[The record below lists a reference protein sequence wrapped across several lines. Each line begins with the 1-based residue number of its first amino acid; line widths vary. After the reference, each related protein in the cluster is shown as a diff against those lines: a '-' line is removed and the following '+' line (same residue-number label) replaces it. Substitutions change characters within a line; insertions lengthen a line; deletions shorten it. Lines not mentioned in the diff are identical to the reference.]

1 LSDSPQ
7 IAGGTPG
14 TGSARATGGPA
25 APGGDG
31 AAGDHPSASGHD
43 PRVQALALTAL
54 GVVFGDIGTSP
65 LYAMKEVFS
74 EAYAVTATHDHVL
87 GAVSL
92 VLWALMLVVSVK
104 YVMFIMRADN
114 RGEGGIMAL
123 IALVL
128 RGTENAADTRKRRM
142 LMILGIFGAA
152 LFYGDGAIT
161 PAISVLSAVEGLNV
175 AAPALS
181 SWVVPITLGV
191 LVALFLIQRKGTG
204 TVGRLFGPITLAWF
218 LALGA
223 GGVASIVH
231 TPEVLAAVN
240 PAYGIAF
247 LLEQRFSAVFVLGAV
262 VLAVTG
268 AEALYADMGHFGRRP
283 IRLAWFGLVLPA
295 LVLNYFGQAA
305 VMLRDPTA
313 IRNPFYLMF
322 PDWALFP
329 MLLLATAAT
338 VIASQAVI
346 SGAFSMTRQAI
357 QLGYCPRLAIVH
369 TSEKEIGQVYIPWVN
384 WMLLA
389 AVIALV
395 IGFQSSSALASAYG
409 IAVTGTMAIDT
420 LLAAMVFR
428 RIWGWSRLRTG
439 LFLAVFL
446 VIDLAFFGANTL
458 KILDGGWFP
467 LALGLLGFVL
477 LTTWKRGREL
487 LMSALRESGIAL
499 KPFIGGLGNHPPAR
513 VDGTGVFLTA
523 DRDGVPHALL
533 HNLLHNKVLH
543 ERVFL
548 LTVVIDDVPYVA
560 PDASLSVEDLG
571 HGFFRVLIHFGFR
584 DVPDVPAVL
593 ARLPAIGHGFEMMET
608 SFFLSRETV
617 VPTVKAGMVPWRE
630 RLFATMARN
639 AGSAAAYF
647 RLPPNRVIE
656 LGTQVEI

>member
-1 LSDSPQ
+1 VSEPVPERV
-7 IAGGTPG
+7 T
-14 TGSARATGGPA
+14 A
-25 APGGDG
+25 APADSSG
-31 AAGDHPSASGHD
+31 AVDCEAPVHA
-43 PRVQALALTAL
+43 PRPTAPLALAAL

-92 VLWALMLVVSVK
+92 VFWALILVVSIK

-128 RGTENAADTRKRRM
+128 RGTDAKRDAGKRRL

-175 AAPALS
+175 IAPALS
-181 SWVVPITLGV
+181 GWVVPITLAV
-191 LVALFLIQRKGTG
+191 LIALFMIQSRGTG
-204 TVGRLFGPITLAWF
+204 AVGKLFGPITLVWF
-218 LALGA
+218 LALGV
-223 GGVASIVH
+223 GGITSIVQ
-231 TPEVLAAVN
+231 TPEVLAALH
-240 PAYGIAF
+240 PGYGSAF
-247 LLEQRFSAVFVLGAV
+247 LHEQGLAALFVLGAV

-268 AEALYADMGHFGRRP
+268 AEALYADMGHFGRGP
-283 IRLAWFGLVLPA
+283 IRLAWFGVVLPA
-295 LVLNYFGQAA
+295 LVLNYYGQAA
-305 VMLRDPTA
+305 LMLRDPTA

-322 PDWALFP
+322 PDWAQIP

-346 SGAFSMTRQAI
+346 SGAFSMTRQAV
-357 QLGYCPRLAIVH
+357 QLGYCPRLAIAH
-369 TSEKEIGQVYIPWVN
+369 TSEREIGQVYLPWIN

-389 AVIALV
+389 AVVALV
-395 IGFQSSSALASAYG
+395 LGFQSSSALASAYG

-420 LLAAMVFR
+420 VLAAVVFR
-428 RIWGWSRLRTG
+428 RIWGWSYLRTFG
-439 LFLAVFL
+439 FLSVFL
-446 VIDLAFFGANTL
+446 TIDLAFFGSNTL
-458 KILDGGWFP
+458 KLLDGGWFP
-467 LALGLLGFVL
+467 LTLGLVVFTL

-487 LMSALRESGIAL
+487 LMNGLREGAIDL
-499 KPFIGGLGNHPPAR
+499 KPFIAGVEKHPPQR
-513 VDGTGVFLTA
+513 VAGTGVFLTA

-543 ERVFL
+543 ERVL
-548 LTVVIDDVPYVA
+548 MLTVVIEDVPYIA
-560 PDASLSVEDLG
+560 HEQCMQVEALG
-571 HGFFRVLIHFGFR
+571 AGFHRVLIHYGFR
-584 DVPDVPAVL
+584 DVPDVPAAL
-593 ARLPAIGHGFEMMET
+593 ELLPRHALEFSMMET

-617 VPTVKAGMVPWRE
+617 VPTVKKGMALWRE
-630 RLFATMARN
+630 RLFAAMARN
-639 AGSAAAYF
+639 SGSAATYF

-656 LGTQVEI
+656 LGSQVEI

>member
-1 LSDSPQ
+1 MQAD
-7 IAGGTPG
+7 ACAPG
-14 TGSARATGGPA
+14 D
-25 APGGDG
+25 APGG
-31 AAGDHPSASGHD
+31 ARHD
-43 PRVQALALTAL
+43 PRVQALALAAL

-128 RGTENAADTRKRRM
+128 RGTEAPGDAAKRRL

-175 AAPALS
+175 IAPSLS
-181 SWVVPITLGV
+181 SWVVPITLAV
-191 LVALFLIQRKGTG
+191 LIGLFLIQRKGTG
-204 TVGRLFGPITLAWF
+204 TVGRWFGPVTLAWF

-223 GGVASIVH
+223 GGIASIAQ
-231 TPEVLAAVN
+231 TPEVLAALN
-240 PAYGIAF
+240 PAYGLAF
-247 LLEQRFSAVFVLGAV
+247 LIEQRFSAVFVLGAV

-295 LVLNYFGQAA
+295 LMLNYFGQAA
-305 VMLRDPTA
+305 VMLRDPTT

-322 PDWALFP
+322 PEWALIP

-369 TSEKEIGQVYIPWVN
+369 TSENEIGQVYIPWVN

-395 IGFQSSSALASAYG
+395 LGFQSSGALASAYG

-439 LFLAVFL
+439 VFLGIFL
-446 VIDLAFFGANTL
+446 VIDLAFFGANML
-458 KILDGGWFP
+458 KVFDGGWFP
-467 LALGLLGFVL
+467 LTLGLIGFTL

-487 LMSALRESGIAL
+487 LMNGLRESAIDLKSFVQGI
-499 KPFIGGLGNHPPAR
+499 GHHPPAR
-513 VDGTGVFLTA
+513 VEGTGVFLTA

-543 ERVFL
+543 QRVFL
-548 LTVVIDDVPYVA
+548 LTVVIKDVPYVP
-560 PDASLSVEDLG
+560 PDRCLAVEAMDN
-571 HGFFRVLIHFGFR
+571 GFFRVLIHFGFR

-593 ARLPAIGHGFEMMET
+593 ARLPSVGHTFEMMET

-617 VPTVKAGMVPWRE
+617 VPTVKVGMALWRE

-639 AGSAAAYF
+639 AGSAATYF

>member
-1 LSDSPQ
+1 MSESVPQ
-7 IAGGTPG
+7 SGTPA
-14 TGSARATGGPA
+14 STGGS
-25 APGGDG
+25 D
-31 AAGDHPSASGHD
+31 ASGHAAATHAPAAA
-43 PRVQALALTAL
+43 PRRNAPLALAAL

-74 EAYAVTATHDHVL
+74 EAYSVTATHDHVL

-92 VLWALMLVVSVK
+92 VFWALMLVVSVK
-104 YVMFIMRADN
+104 YVVFIMRADN

-128 RGTENAADTRKRRM
+128 RGTDAREDATKRRL

-175 AAPALS
+175 VAPALS
-181 SWVVPITLGV
+181 DWVVPITLAV
-191 LVALFLIQRKGTG
+191 LIALFVIQSRGTG
-204 TVGRLFGPITLAWF
+204 AVGTLFGPITLGWF

-223 GGVASIVH
+223 GGLASIVQ
-231 TPEVLAAVN
+231 TPEVLGALH
-240 PAYGIAF
+240 PGFGIAF
-247 LLEQRFSAVFVLGAV
+247 LREQGLAALFVLGAV

-268 AEALYADMGHFGRRP
+268 AEALYADMGHFGRAP
-283 IRLAWFGLVLPA
+283 IRLAWFGVVLPA
-295 LVLNYFGQAA
+295 LVLNYYGQAA
-305 VMLRDPTA
+305 LMLRDPTA

-322 PDWALFP
+322 PDWAQLP

-346 SGAFSMTRQAI
+346 SGAFSMTRQAV
-357 QLGYCPRLAIVH
+357 QLGYCPRLAIAH
-369 TSEKEIGQVYIPWVN
+369 TSEREIGQVYLPWIN

-389 AVIALV
+389 AVVALV
-395 IGFQSSSALASAYG
+395 LGFQSSTALASAYG
-409 IAVTGTMAIDT
+409 IAVTGTMAIDSV
-420 LLAAMVFR
+420 LAAMVFR
-428 RIWGWSRLRTG
+428 RIWGWSYLRTFC
-439 LFLAVFL
+439 FLGVFL
-446 VIDLAFFGANTL
+446 TIDLAFFGANTL

-467 LALGLLGFVL
+467 LTLGLIVFTL

-487 LMSALRESGIAL
+487 LLRGLREGAIDLA
-499 KPFIGGLGNHPPAR
+499 PFVAGLEQHPPQR
-513 VDGTGVFLTA
+513 VPGTGVFLTA

-543 ERVFL
+543 ERVL
-548 LTVVIDDVPYVA
+548 MLTVSIGDVPYIA
-560 PDASLSVEDLG
+560 PEQRLEVEPLGAS
-571 HGFFRVLIHFGFR
+571 FYRVLIRYGFR
-584 DVPDVPAVL
+584 DVPDVPAAL
-593 ARLPAIGHGFEMMET
+593 EELPRHGLEFSMMET

-617 VPTVKAGMVPWRE
+617 VPTVKKGMALWRE
-630 RLFATMARN
+630 RLFAAMVRN

-656 LGTQVEI
+656 LGSQVEI

>member
-1 LSDSPQ
+1 MSGTAQEQAAACDPSMTPP
-7 IAGGTPG
+7 AG
-14 TGSARATGGPA
+14 A
-25 APGGDG
+25 
-31 AAGDHPSASGHD
+31 HPHQD
-43 PRVQALALTAL
+43 PRVAAMALAAL

-92 VLWALMLVVSVK
+92 VFWALMMVVSVK
-104 YVMFIMRADN
+104 YVAFVMRADN

-128 RGTENAADTRKRRM
+128 RGTDAKKDASKRRM
-142 LMILGIFGAA
+142 LMLLGIFGAA

-161 PAISVLSAVEGLNV
+161 PAISVLSAVEGLDV
-175 AAPALS
+175 IAPQLS
-181 SWVVPITLGV
+181 DWVIPITLTV
-191 LVALFLIQRKGTG
+191 LIALFVFQRKGTG
-204 TVGRLFGPITLAWF
+204 AVGALFGPVTLVWF
-218 LALGA
+218 LALGI
-223 GGVASIVH
+223 GGIASIMQ
-231 TPEVLAAVN
+231 TPEVLAALN
-240 PAYGIAF
+240 PSYGVSF
-247 LLEQRFSAVFVLGAV
+247 LHEQRLSALFVLGAV

-268 AEALYADMGHFGRRP
+268 AEALYADMGHFGRKP
-283 IRLAWFGLVLPA
+283 IRVAWFGMVLPC
-295 LVLNYFGQAA
+295 LVLNYYGQAA
-305 VMLRDPTA
+305 LMLRDPSA

-322 PDWALFP
+322 PDWAQIP

-346 SGAFSMTRQAI
+346 SGAFSMTRQAM
-357 QLGYCPRLAIVH
+357 QLGYCPRLAVSH
-369 TSEKEIGQVYIPWVN
+369 TSADAIGQIYIPWIN
-384 WMLLA
+384 WMLLG

-395 IGFQSSSALASAYG
+395 LGFRSSTALASAYG

-420 LLAAMVFR
+420 VLAAMVFR
-428 RIWGWSRLRTG
+428 RIWGWGYLRTY

-446 VIDLAFFGANTL
+446 SIDLAFFGANTL
-458 KILDGGWFP
+458 KIFEGGWFP
-467 LALGLLGFVL
+467 ITLGIVGFTL

-487 LMSALRESGIAL
+487 LMSGLRESAIEL
-499 KPFIGGLGNHPPAR
+499 KPFIDGIARHPPQR
-513 VDGTGVFLTA
+513 VPGTGAFLTA

-548 LTVVIDDVPYVA
+548 LTVVIEDVPYVA
-560 PDASLSVEDLG
+560 ADRCMQIEPMSG
-571 HGFFRVLIHFGFR
+571 GFHRIIIHFGFR
-584 DVPDVPAVL
+584 DVPDVPAAL
-593 ARLPAIGHGFEMMET
+593 EGLPALGQPFSMMET

-617 VPTVKAGMVPWRE
+617 VPTVKVGMALWRE
-630 RLFATMARN
+630 RLFAAMVRN